1 MKQKYCVKDIMDT
14 AVIETK
20 KLFRRKK
27 HLEILTPTKP
37 IQ

>member
-27 HLEILTPTKP
+27 QLEILTPKKS